1 MSTKHAG
8 NQKGSSDTHRI
19 RDNYIHL
26 GVDQSGA
33 SHVYRTSDETIFAIE
48 ADGTRSYRFDVSD
61 MSHRAADDYVAHV
74 GDARGWADCQFGFS
88 AFLDRLTGAV

>member
-1 MSTKHAG
+1 MSCTTPTDKNDSH
-8 NQKGSSDTHRI
+8 SI
-19 RDNYIHL
+19 RDDYIHL

-48 ADGTRSYRFDVSD
+48 ADGTRSYRFDVSE

-74 GDARGWADCQFGFS
+74 GDARGWEDCQFGFS
-88 AFLDRLTGAV
+88 AFLDRLAEAV